1 MARLLIISTH
11 FPPENGAGTH
21 RIIRFTKHLRAYGW
35 DIAVLTMHP
44 HYYAADTRMDEALLT
59 QVPQDIVIYRTKAW
73 RGMTA
78 LIHLRNY
85 LRSSGNVRGHRPKEP
100 TPATRMPPSLWQRLK
115 DTLSEMSSV
124 PDTEIGWLGHAV
136 RRGIAIIRRHHSE
149 VILSSAP
156 PFTCHLVAGLLSRCC
171 GVKWV
176 ADLRDPWSRAPW
188 ARQEMAHSWKGHIHR
203 WLEWQTIHRADAVI
217 LNTQPMSDE
226 FKQHYG
232 SALAEKFYV
241 VTNGYDEELVE
252 PYRNQLKHHQE
263 KLIITHVGSL
273 YRERNP
279 HSILQALSLL
289 IQKGS
294 IPANSVEL
302 HLVGAISKQFPVQ
315 QMVSSLNLQSVVH
328 LTPTVSHSNSL
339 KCLAQSSVLLVIQ
352 PGTHLQVPVKLYE
365 YIAFRKPILALAP
378 AGAVADIVQQGNLG
392 IVADPDDVE
401 AIAQALSQLYEHRHR
416 LTEAFPYDEGYLQ
429 QFDGNVLS
437 ARLQEILAKV
447 SHA

>member
-1 MARLLIISTH
+1 
-11 FPPENGAGTH
+11 
-21 RIIRFTKHLRAYGW
+21 
-35 DIAVLTMHP
+35 
-44 HYYAADTRMDEALLT
+44 
-59 QVPQDIVIYRTKAW
+59 
-73 RGMTA
+73 
-78 LIHLRNY
+78 
-85 LRSSGNVRGHRPKEP
+85 
-100 TPATRMPPSLWQRLK
+100 
-115 DTLSEMSSV
+115 
-124 PDTEIGWLGHAV
+124 
-136 RRGIAIIRRHHSE
+136 

-171 GVKWV
+171 DVKWV
-176 ADLRDPWSRAPW
+176 ADLRDPWSRALGE
-188 ARQEMAHSWKGHIHR
+188 AGNDALGKAISIVGSG
-203 WLEWQTIHRADAVI
+203 QTIHRADAVI
-217 LNTQPMSDE
+217 LNTQPMRDE
-226 FKQHYG
+226 FRQHYG
-232 SALAEKFYV
+232 PALAEKFYV

-279 HSILQALSLL
+279 QSILQALSLL

-302 HLVGAISKQFPVQ
+302 HFVGGISKQFAVQ

-328 LTPTVSHSNSL
+328 LTPTVSHGNSL
-339 KCLAQSSVLLVIQ
+339 RCLAQSDVLLVIQ

-416 LTEAFPYDEGYLQ
+416 LAEAFPYDEGYIQ

-437 ARLQEILAKV
+437 ARLQAILAKV
-447 SHA
+447 SRG